1 MSRKRKM
8 ASITSAGLVFAM
20 LLSQSAVADLGTE
33 RVKAAENTA
42 KWVDTEYVV
51 NGDFESSINEDGSIT
66 GWTKSTGSGL
76 FVTKDEWAVNNTTQF
91 TKIKDITGDNSL
103 YQIIKNVE
111 PGTYRISIDQD
122 GQKDV
127 KSGLYVKY
135 LEQAKELPATT
146 DWDNWETVT
155 TDEFTIEAVQDV
167 DICIGGD
174 VTNGYW
180 GDIDNIKL
188 QKLYEKESDDTDS
201 SEENQK
207 GYKISVNQTEVA
219 VENGDTVNLEAKITF
234 DGEEISEL
242 PEGVNLWWWIDTWND
257 HTDGLNDG
265 TLENDNKSG
274 KTLKA
279 AYTTKSAGKY
289 YVVAQLKDADDNE
302 LGYACTTITSKA
314 PETDTSVDNDDIVVA
329 KVKNLSPDFIMG
341 MDISSVITEFNS
353 GVVYKDYNGKVIDNV
368 TDFCKFLAENGI
380 NHIRVRVWNDPY
392 DSNGNGYGGGNNDVA
407 TAKKIADACRSAGIK
422 MLVDFHCSDFWAD
435 PSKQMVPKAWKGY
448 TVDEKAAAV
457 EKFINE
463 SLNTIDASK
472 DVVDMVQV
480 GNETTGGFVGE
491 TKTDVMCRLFS
502 AGSKGVKEYNS
513 DAKVVIHVE
522 SPQKNTLTTWS
533 DNLEKYNVDYDIL
546 GTSYYPYWHGTLS
559 NLKDEISYVQTK
571 HSKDAMVVE
580 TSYAYTLDDSD
591 GCANTVRE
599 GNNDDSAD
607 ATEPFT
613 VQGQAT
619 YIRNLINAVNEAGGL
634 GVYYWEP
641 AWITVGDTTGLSEE
655 AAAARYE
662 ANKKIWEEKGSGW
675 AASYG
680 GEYDP
685 NDAGKWYGGS
695 AVDNQAMF
703 YPDGTATAGLKVW
716 NYVKTG
722 AKVTKIGV
730 EDIETVNVTG
740 EAGKEIELPKT
751 VNVTYNTEKVEENV
765 VWNTDG
771 IDFSKAG
778 TYTVEGTVKFS
789 RKIERG
795 AYKDKTSGT
804 TKCTVVIKQKNLI
817 TDADDAGFEKAD
829 NFTANNKIVDSVSST
844 KDDKKSGAACAHWYN
859 GGTDT
864 AEAEITYKNAITLAS
879 GEYIFEYVG
888 QGADGDELY
897 AEVMDSEGNI
907 IAKGDNV
914 TLEGWKNWKTPIVSF
929 KLEKETKVT
938 LVVGIVSA
946 KGGWGTADDLYL
958 YQTKSDDKSDAD
970 NGNTGDDENKKPDTP
985 STDDNN
991 KDNTGSGDTNKDDS
1005 TSKDDNTTN
1014 DDQDS
1019 NTGSGDT
1026 TTDKDDANKG
1036 STTVPTTAPNTQP
1049 AKALT
1054 PGAVVSS
1061 TSDTKTTVKD
1071 TKGILPATVK
1081 FESNKV
1087 TDEKEVS
1094 KVTDIVNKKIV
1105 GVKAL
1110 ALYELNLTDGTTQ
1123 IHQLE
1128 DKVQVTMD
1136 MPFTLA
1142 SDEAVK
1148 VFRVDGE
1155 KLFACKASIVD
1166 GRLVFETDHFST
1178 FAFVKVK
1185 TSSYAASA
1193 TDAKAAKT
1201 SDDNNM
1207 YMWLIIAMS
1216 GLGVIIAAIMAKKK
1230 NVGE

>member
-20 LLSQSAVADLGTE
+20 LLSQNAVADLGTE
-33 RVKAAENTA
+33 QVKAAEETA

-51 NGDFESSINEDGSIT
+51 NGDFESGADNWDINIPKDTENWQYGSGAEKGYYCIWENKTEEEKDVSISQTVKLPAGTYKLGI
-66 GWTKSTGSGL
+66 KSTGAAGGL
-76 FVTKDEWAVNNTTQF
+76 KLSAGEYVSTDLKASEWADDQS
-91 TKIKDITGDNSL
+91 KWESIETG
-103 YQIIKNVE
+103 
-111 PGTYRISIDQD
+111 
-122 GQKDV
+122 
-127 KSGLYVKY
+127 
-135 LEQAKELPATT
+135 
-146 DWDNWETVT
+146 
-155 TDEFTIEAVQDV
+155 EFTLDRES
-167 DICIGGD
+167 DIKVYVSGKLAAWNKGSAID
-174 VTNGYW
+174 
-180 GDIDNIKL
+180 DIV
-188 QKLYEKESDDTDS
+188 LYEKETDHTDS

-207 GYKISVNQTEVA
+207 GYTISVNQTEVA
-219 VENGDTVNLEAKITF
+219 VENGDTVNLEAKITY
-234 DGEEISEL
+234 DGKEISEI
-242 PEGVNLWWWIDTWND
+242 PEGVNLWWWVDTWND
-257 HTDGLNDG
+257 HTDGLDDG
-265 TLENDNKSG
+265 TLENNNGSG

-302 LGYACTTITSKA
+302 LGSVCTTITSKE
-314 PETDTSVDNDDIVVA
+314 PEIDTAVDNDDIVVA
-329 KVKNLSPDFIMG
+329 KVKNLSSDFIMG

-353 GVVYKDYNGKVIDNV
+353 GVVYRDYNGKEIDNV

-435 PSKQMVPKAWKGY
+435 PGKQMVPKAWKGY
-448 TVDEKAAAV
+448 TVDKKAEAV

-463 SLNTIDASK
+463 SLNAIDASK
-472 DVVDMVQV
+472 NVVDMVQV
-480 GNETTGGFVGE
+480 GNETTGRFVGE

-502 AGSKGVKEYNS
+502 AGSKAVKEYNS
-513 DAKVVIHVE
+513 NAKVVIHVE

-571 HSKDAMVVE
+571 HGKDAMVVE

-591 GCANTVRE
+591 GWANTVRE

-655 AAAARYE
+655 AKAARYE
-662 ANKKIWEEKGSGW
+662 ANKKIWEKNGSGW

-680 GEYDP
+680 GEYDT

-740 EAGKEIELPKT
+740 AEGKEIELPKT

-765 VWNTDG
+765 VWNTKG

-789 RKIERG
+789 KKIERG

-829 NFTANNKIVDSVSST
+829 NFTTDNSIVDSVSST
-844 KDDKKSGAACAHWYN
+844 KDDKKSGEACAHWYN
-859 GGTDT
+859 AGTDV
-864 AEAEITYKNAITLAS
+864 AEAEITYKKEITLAS
-879 GEYIFEYVG
+879 GEFTFEYVG
-888 QGADGDELY
+888 QGADGDQLY
-897 AEVMDSEGNI
+897 AKVVDSKGNV

-914 TLEGWKNWKTPIVSF
+914 TLTGWKNWKTPSVSF
-929 KLEKETKVT
+929 KLEKETDVT

-946 KGGWGTADDLYL
+946 KTGWGTVDDLYL
-958 YQTKSDDKSDAD
+958 YQTKSANEDDAD
-970 NGNTGDDENKKPDTP
+970 
-985 STDDNN
+985 
-991 KDNTGSGDTNKDDS
+991 KDNGTNKDDS

-1014 DDQDS
+1014 GDQDS

-1026 TTDKDDANKG
+1026 TTDKDNGADKDDANKG
-1036 STTVPTTAPNTQP
+1036 STTAPTTAPATQP

-1071 TKGILPATVK
+1071 TKGILPDTVK
-1081 FESNKV
+1081 FESKKV
-1087 TDEKEVS
+1087 TDEKEVA
-1094 KVTDIVNKKIV
+1094 KVADVVKNKIV
-1105 GVKAL
+1105 GVKDVL
-1110 ALYELNLTDGTTQ
+1110 IYELNLTDGTTQ
-1123 IHQLE
+1123 LHQLA

-1136 MPFTLA
+1136 MPFALA
-1142 SDEAVK
+1142 DNEAIK
-1148 VFRVDGE
+1148 VFRVDSD
-1155 KLFACKASIVD
+1155 KLIACTSRVAD
-1166 GRLVFETDHFST
+1166 GKLVFETDHFST
-1178 FAFVKVK
+1178 FAFVKVNTNAGTK
-1185 TSSYAASA
+1185 AAA
-1193 TDAKAAKT
+1193 AGAAKT
-1201 SDDNNM
+1201 SDDSNM
-1207 YMWLIIAMS
+1207 YMWLVIAMA
-1216 GLGVIIAAIMAKKK
+1216 GLGVSVAALMNRKK
-1230 NVGE
+1230 EQA

>member
-33 RVKAAENTA
+33 QVKAAEETA

-51 NGDFESSINEDGSIT
+51 NGDFESGADNWDINIPKDTEKWQYGSGAEKGYYCIWENKTEEEKDVSISQTVKLPAGTYKLGI
-66 GWTKSTGSGL
+66 KSTGAAGVLKLGAGEYVSTDL
-76 FVTKDEWAVNNTTQF
+76 KASEWADDQSKWESIETGEF
-91 TKIKDITGDNSL
+91 TLDKES
-103 YQIIKNVE
+103 
-111 PGTYRISIDQD
+111 
-122 GQKDV
+122 DV
-127 KSGLYVKY
+127 KVYVSGKLAAWNKGS
-135 LEQAKELPATT
+135 AI
-146 DWDNWETVT
+146 D
-155 TDEFTIEAVQDV
+155 
-167 DICIGGD
+167 DI
-174 VTNGYW
+174 V
-180 GDIDNIKL
+180 
-188 QKLYEKESDDTDS
+188 LYEKETDHTDS

-207 GYKISVNQTEVA
+207 GYTISVNQTEVA
-219 VENGDTVNLEAKITF
+219 VENGDTVNLEAKITY
-234 DGEEISEL
+234 DGKEVSEL
-242 PEGVNLWWWIDTWND
+242 PEGVNLWWWVDTWND
-257 HTDGLNDG
+257 HTDGLKDG
-265 TLENDNKSG
+265 TLENDKDSG

-289 YVVAQLKDADDNE
+289 YVVAQLKDANGKE
-302 LGYACTTITSKA
+302 LCSVCTTITSKA
-314 PETDTSVDNDDIVVA
+314 PEIDTSVDNDDIVVA
-329 KVKNLSPDFIMG
+329 KVKDLSSDFIMG

-353 GVVYKDYNGKVIDNV
+353 GVVYRDYNGKEIDNV

-422 MLVDFHCSDFWAD
+422 MLVDFHCSDFWTD

-472 DVVDMVQV
+472 DVVDMAQV
-480 GNETTGGFVGE
+480 GNETTGGFIGE
-491 TKTDVMCRLFS
+491 TNTKAMCKLFS
-502 AGSKGVKEYNS
+502 AGSKGVKDYNS
-513 DAKVVIHVE
+513 DVKVVIHVE

-533 DNLEKYNVDYDIL
+533 DNLEKYNVNYDIL

-559 NLKDEISYVQTK
+559 NLKKELSYVKTQHNK
-571 HSKDAMVVE
+571 NAMVVE

-591 GCANTVRE
+591 GHENTVRE

-685 NDAGKWYGGS
+685 KDAGKWYGGS

-730 EDIETVNVTG
+730 EDIETANVTA
-740 EAGKEIELPKT
+740 EAGKELELPKT
-751 VNVTYNTEKVEENV
+751 VNVTYNNEKVEENV

-789 RKIERG
+789 KKIERG
-795 AYKDKTSGT
+795 AYKDKTYGT

-844 KDDKKSGAACAHWYN
+844 KDDKKSGVACAHWYN
-859 GGTDT
+859 AGTDV
-864 AEAEITYKNAITLAS
+864 AEAEITYKKAITLAS
-879 GEYIFEYVG
+879 GEYTFEYVG
-888 QGADGDELY
+888 QGLDGDQLY
-897 AEVMDSEGNI
+897 AKVVDSKGNV
-907 IAKGDNV
+907 IAKGDNA
-914 TLEGWKNWKTPIVSF
+914 TLTGWKNWKTPSVSF
-929 KLEKETKVT
+929 KLEKETDVT

-946 KGGWGTADDLYL
+946 KTGWGTVDDLYL
-958 YQTKSDDKSDAD
+958 YQTKSADKSDVDKD
-970 NGNTGDDENKKPDTP
+970 NG
-985 STDDNN
+985 
-991 KDNTGSGDTNKDDS
+991 TNKDDS

-1014 DDQDS
+1014 GDQDS

-1026 TTDKDDANKG
+1026 TTDKDNGADKDDANKG
-1036 STTVPTTAPNTQP
+1036 STTAPTTAPATQP

-1071 TKGILPATVK
+1071 TKGILPDTVK
-1081 FESNKV
+1081 FESKKV
-1087 TDEKEVS
+1087 TDEK
-1094 KVTDIVNKKIV
+1094 KVAKVADIVKDKIV
-1105 GVKAL
+1105 GVKDVSI
-1110 ALYELNLTDGTTQ
+1110 YELNLTDGTTQ
-1123 IHQLE
+1123 LHQLA

-1136 MPFTLA
+1136 MPFALA
-1142 SDEAVK
+1142 DNEAIK
-1148 VFRVDGE
+1148 VFRVDGD
-1155 KLFACKASIVD
+1155 KLTACTSRIAD
-1166 GRLVFETDHFST
+1166 GKLVFETDHFST
-1178 FAFVKVK
+1178 FAFVKVNANAGTK
-1185 TSSYAASA
+1185 AAPAS
-1193 TDAKAAKT
+1193 AAKT
-1201 SDDNNM
+1201 SDDSNM
-1207 YMWLIIAMS
+1207 YMWLVIAMS
-1216 GLGVIIAAIMAKKK
+1216 GLGVSIAALMNRKK
-1230 NVGE
+1230 EQA